1 MGNVTIQGDL
11 TGASLGG
18 YIGGA
23 LNLTTAGAIPYVSAA
38 GILNQDPT
46 ALFWDAA
53 NDRLGIGTNAP
64 VSRLHVSGLALIGS
78 TSPVVDSFSSL
89 VVSQR
94 SSLDGFSTIKMSP
107 ISSSARGWTVD
118 VFDNG
123 TSSQYF
129 QIFDSTNSAIRMRIA
144 NTGNLLIGTTTD
156 SNFKLDVATSGSA
169 GTARFYDQTATTG
182 STKVVVRAGAGQS
195 ATNLQEW
202 QDSAGTVQ
210 SRVTGGAIESVN
222 YLATQISA
230 FGGYRVVAYN
240 NKLSLGSLV
249 PINWSI
255 TNDASAAS
263 DLSLSRAS
271 AGVLQVGDGAANAN
285 GKISAGQS
293 TFQEVRIGKGA
304 GAGNTNSTAVG
315 VDALASNSS
324 GINNSA
330 FGNTSLGSNSSGQ
343 SNSSFG
349 TFNLLFNSSGSWNSS
364 IGHNALRENTTG
376 SNNTSIGFRAG
387 YTATAANAN
396 TTGSNNTWIGSDS
409 GPASTTQRTNSVAIG
424 YQALVN
430 ADNSGV
436 LGTAGM
442 KWSVGGQTVPS
453 SILHVEDTTATTG
466 ATKLVVKAG
475 AGQSTTNLQEWQN
488 SSGTNLANIDSGGNI
503 FGNQVLD
510 NSNAGRINS
519 GGFYAAS
526 NKPYGFS
533 STTSS
538 GGTPDLGIY
547 RNAAGVLE
555 VNNGT
560 AGTYRDLIL
569 RRSQHNGVTVADLPA
584 MPNAAFAGSIQYVTD
599 ANATTIGSTV
609 AGGGA
614 NKVMVW
620 SDGAAWKIF
629 AS

>member
-46 ALFWDAA
+46 AFFWDAA
-53 NDRLGIGTNAP
+53 NNRLGIGTATPGAP
-64 VSRLHVSGLALIGS
+64 LEVVGQITSGTFTGS
-78 TSPVVDSFSSL
+78 VAGSL
-89 VVSQR
+89 VVTNAVNITAAR
-94 SSLDGFSTIKMSP
+94 LDTAS
-107 ISSSARGWTVD
+107 
-118 VFDNG
+118 
-123 TSSQYF
+123 
-129 QIFDSTNSAIRMRIA
+129 
-144 NTGNLLIGTTTD
+144 NTGRFRLFNAAGGTETFLSTDGTLSYIKTGNVAIGTTTD
-156 SNFKLDVATSGSA
+156 DSSNKLQVAGNARFFTSTAAGRILLGGPGDTGDYRGILAQSTTGLSISSINDGSAWLPVFIPSGTSNFIVGGSTNANFKLDVATSGSA

-182 STKVVVRAGAGQS
+182 STKVVVR
-195 ATNLQEW
+195 
-202 QDSAGTVQ
+202 
-210 SRVTGGAIESVN
+210 
-222 YLATQISA
+222 
-230 FGGYRVVAYN
+230 
-240 NKLSLGSLV
+240 
-249 PINWSI
+249 
-255 TNDASAAS
+255 
-263 DLSLSRAS
+263 
-271 AGVLQVGDGAANAN
+271 
-285 GKISAGQS
+285 
-293 TFQEVRIGKGA
+293 
-304 GAGNTNSTAVG
+304 
-315 VDALASNSS
+315 
-324 GINNSA
+324 
-330 FGNTSLGSNSSGQ
+330 
-343 SNSSFG
+343 
-349 TFNLLFNSSGSWNSS
+349 
-364 IGHNALRENTTG
+364 
-376 SNNTSIGFRAG
+376 
-387 YTATAANAN
+387 
-396 TTGSNNTWIGSDS
+396 
-409 GPASTTQRTNSVAIG
+409 
-424 YQALVN
+424 
-430 ADNSGV
+430 
-436 LGTAGM
+436 
-442 KWSVGGQTVPS
+442 
-453 SILHVEDTTATTG
+453 
-466 ATKLVVKAG
+466 AG

-555 VNNGT
+555 INNGT
-560 AGTYRDLIL
+560 GGTYRDLIL

-584 MPNAAFAGSIQYVTD
+584 AAAGNAGSIQYVTD

-620 SDGAAWKIF
+620 SDGVAWKIF